1 MSDLRTQA
9 SIYRYE
15 KSILRGIDRNA
26 KTDTQKDIEKAMR
39 RNRDVVSLGGKATTN
54 LGFIPQDILD
64 ILNFNQDELDAVN
77 YLKLKPGEEYFIIRD
92 VRFTREQIP
101 EVPLERCETY
111 MAKGNVL
118 SFETGK
124 YYKFTGTD
132 GKIHRLACVDNYLLT
147 PYSERIRDIIDREG
161 LQEGY
166 MWNILAAGQSAAG
179 LYPLGLYYS
188 HNEVEEAIKSVGVT
202 EGFFT
207 VKVGNNSGEFFYSE
221 EGNPPIVPKRS
232 YDNDYK
238 GITEYGTI
246 TMRNECA
253 PGDIIV
259 VDGKEYTL
267 REDHTLNIPYGIDI
281 YDMQYPEYVEKRIRE
296 LIRKANIELGA
307 DGAAER

>member
-15 KSILRGIDRNA
+15 KSILRGMDRNA
-26 KTDTQKDIEKAMR
+26 KAGTQKDIEKAIR
-39 RNRDVVSLGGKATTN
+39 RNRDVVSLGGKAATN

-77 YLKLKPGEEYFIIRD
+77 YLKLEPGEEYFIIRG
-92 VRFTREQIP
+92 VKFTRAQIP
-101 EVPLERCETY
+101 EVPLERCETF
-111 MAKGNVL
+111 MAKDNVL
-118 SFETGK
+118 RFETGK
-124 YYKFTGTD
+124 YYKFAGTD
-132 GKIHRLACVDNYLLT
+132 GKIHRLACADNYLLT

-161 LQEGY
+161 LREGEL
-166 MWNILAAGQSAAG
+166 WNLLAGGGGNIA
-179 LYPLGLYYS
+179 GLYYS
-188 HNEVEEAIKSVGVT
+188 FGGLRDAVKSVGIT

-207 VKVGNNSGEFFYSE
+207 VRVGDKSSEYFYSE
-221 EGNPPIVPKRS
+221 EGNSPIESKRH

-238 GITEYGTI
+238 GVTEYGTI

-267 REDHTLNIPYGIDI
+267 REDHTLDIPYGIDI
-281 YDMQYPEYVEKRIRE
+281 YDMQYPEYVEERIRE
-296 LIRKANIELGA
+296 SIRKANIKLGA
-307 DGAAER
+307 DGAAEG